1 MTEQKTM
8 TATINSNAAINS
20 NTDSNSASLLQNS
33 FQKQEPR
40 LIQVWRSM
48 RRSPSGMIGLSVLIA
63 HLIVAVIAPWI
74 VPFDWTLQ
82 DGYRMLLAP
91 DGQNWLGTD
100 NMGRDILSRTL
111 MGGRTAILVTLS
123 GTAVAMVWGSL
134 AGMML
139 GFVGGRLDE
148 WVMRVVDAL
157 LAIPWLLFL
166 LLIIALVGQE
176 LWTLIVT
183 LGFFYGI
190 AVIRVVRGATLE
202 FVARDFVTAART
214 RGESRMTIVVK
225 ELLPNV
231 LDAVLVEGAMRWAW
245 MLLAFS
251 SLSFLGFG
259 VVPPTPD
266 WGLMI
271 ADARGMISIAPWA
284 VLFPALALST
294 LIISINL
301 TADAFAK
308 AMGLDRAKA
317 PV

>member
-1 MTEQKTM
+1 MTEQNSLN
-8 TATINSNAAINS
+8 ATNAAGTLVVDS
-20 NTDSNSASLLQNS
+20 ENTALANDDLKRESRLQ
-33 FQKQEPR
+33 
-40 LIQVWRSM
+40 QVWRSM
-48 RRSPSGMIGLSVLIA
+48 RRSPSGMIGLSVLIL
-63 HLIVAVIAPWI
+63 HMLIALIAPWI
-74 VPFDWTLQ
+74 APFDWTLQ

-91 DGQNWLGTD
+91 DANNWLGTD

-111 MGGRTAILVTLS
+111 MGGRTAILVTLT
-123 GTAVAMVWGSL
+123 GTAVAMIWGSL

-139 GFVGGRLDE
+139 GFIGGRVDE

-190 AVIRVVRGATLE
+190 AVIRIVRGATLE
-202 FVARDFVTAART
+202 FVSRDFVTAART
-214 RGESRMTIVVK
+214 RGESKLTIVVK

-271 ADARGMISIAPWA
+271 ADSRGMISIAPWA

>member
-1 MTEQKTM
+1 M
-8 TATINSNAAINS
+8 TAITAPVAIHPNSSRWQQAW
-20 NTDSNSASLLQNS
+20 QN
-33 FQKQEPR
+33 
-40 LIQVWRSM
+40 M
-48 RRSPSGMIGLSVLIA
+48 RRSTSGMIGLAVLLL
-63 HLIVAVIAPWI
+63 HLVAAAIGPWLAPH
-74 VPFDWTLQ
+74 DWTLQ
-82 DGYRMLLAP
+82 NGYIMFQTP
-91 DGQNWLGTD
+91 SSEYWFGTD
-100 NMGRDILSRTL
+100 NLGRDLFSRTL
-111 MGGRTAILVTLS
+111 IGGKEAITITLL
-123 GTAVAMVWGSL
+123 GTLLAMVWGSL
-134 AGMML
+134 AGITL
-139 GFVGGRLDE
+139 GFIGGKTDE
-148 WVMRVVDAL
+148 WFMRFVDAL

-166 LLIIALVGQE
+166 LLIIALVGQSG
-176 LWTLIVT
+176 LTLVLT

-202 FVARDFVTAART
+202 YVPKDFVLAAKT
-214 RGESRMTIVVK
+214 RGESKFTIVTK

-231 LDAVLVEGAMRWAW
+231 LDALLVEAAMRWAW

-271 ADARGMISIAPWA
+271 ADNRGMISIAPWA
-284 VLFPALALST
+284 VLFPALALSS

-308 AMGLDRAKA
+308 AIGLDRAKA